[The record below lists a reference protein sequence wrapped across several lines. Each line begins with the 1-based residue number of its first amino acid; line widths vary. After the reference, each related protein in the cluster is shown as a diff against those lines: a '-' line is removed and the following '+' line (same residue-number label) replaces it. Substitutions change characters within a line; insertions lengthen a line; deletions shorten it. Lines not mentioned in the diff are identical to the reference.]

1 MFLDNKPINN
11 MIKKNT
17 QNLSK
22 KDEILKVGMEVFAQ
36 QFYHEATISSI
47 AEKAGVAEA
56 TIYEYFRNKEDL
68 LFSIPEEKMKEVCS
82 LANLHLQGIKGAL
95 NKIRKFIWLYLWVYE
110 NNPEW
115 ASVVMLNLKTNKRF
129 INTSGYQLFRD
140 FIKIV
145 NDTVEEGKSEGSIR
159 KEVNGYTFRSILL
172 GTIEHIT
179 MRWLILHKPEKL
191 TSLHEEIA
199 DLLIEAV
206 KVRGENI

>member
-1 MFLDNKPINN
+1 MNKRIGQHVN
-11 MIKKNT
+11 
-17 QNLSK
+17 K

-56 TIYEYFRNKEDL
+56 TIYEYFKNKEDL

-82 LANLHLQGIKGAL
+82 LAHLHLQGIKGAL

-129 INTSGYQLFRD
+129 INTQGYQLFKD
-140 FIKIV
+140 LIKIV
-145 NDTVEEGKSEGSIR
+145 NDTIEEGKLEGSIR
-159 KEVNGYTFRSILL
+159 KEVNSYTFRGMLL
-172 GTIEHIT
+172 GTIEHVT

-191 TSLHEEIA
+191 TSLSDELA
-199 DLLIEAV
+199 DLLIESV
-206 KVRGENI
+206 KVRAENI